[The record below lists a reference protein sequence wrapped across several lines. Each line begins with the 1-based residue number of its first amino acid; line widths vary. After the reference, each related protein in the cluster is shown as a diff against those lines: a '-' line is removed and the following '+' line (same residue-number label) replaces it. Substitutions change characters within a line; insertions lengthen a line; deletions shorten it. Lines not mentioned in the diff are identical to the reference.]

1 MGTVWWIALGV
12 VALLAFVAALADG
25 AGRLGRRRGGVKR
38 RPDDE

>member
-1 MGTVWWIALGV
+1 MGTVWWTALGI

-25 AGRLGRRRGGVKR
+25 TGRLGRRNGGRR